1 MTLSII
7 NTQHNNALHSAESRS
22 AECCIIITIILS
34 VIMLS
39 GVMLSVELPLYGWH
53 LPRVVRASSQVE
65 MSLEC

>member
-22 AECCIIITIILS
+22 AECHILFTIILS

-39 GVMLSVELPLYGWH
+39 GVMLSVELPLKGRH
-53 LPRVVRASSQVE
+53 LPRIVRASSQVE
-65 MSLEC
+65 MSVEC